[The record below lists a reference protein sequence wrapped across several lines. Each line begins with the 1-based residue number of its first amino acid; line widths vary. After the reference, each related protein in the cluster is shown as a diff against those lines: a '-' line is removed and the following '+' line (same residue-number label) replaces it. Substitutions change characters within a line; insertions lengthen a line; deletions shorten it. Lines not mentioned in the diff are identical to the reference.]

1 MEEIMTDDKR
11 TLELIERA
19 RNGSRVAF
27 DELAAQITAPL
38 LTSIRLGIG
47 EGLRA
52 KLDAE
57 DVLQETLLRAFQSIK
72 HFRWQ
77 GEESLRR
84 WLEGIAANFLL
95 HSGRTYGRKKELEIR
110 RDPPASDPTPSRNE
124 RRNERFDRL
133 KRSIDGLSPDYR
145 TVIRLSRLEG
155 LKIQEIAERMGRSPS
170 AVKNLLLRAMKQL
183 RESFGDTES
192 LGLPDRNLAEEEGG
206 GHGE

>member
-1 MEEIMTDDKR
+1 MADDKR
-11 TLELIERA
+11 IMDLIARA
-19 RNGSRVAF
+19 RDGSRAAF
-27 DELAAQITAPL
+27 DELAAQVAVPL
-38 LTSIRLGIG
+38 LRSIRLGIG
-47 EGLRA
+47 QRLRV

-57 DVLQETLLRAFQSIK
+57 DVLQETLLRAFQSIR

-77 GEESLRR
+77 GKESFLR

-95 HSGRTYGRKKELEIR
+95 HSARTYGRKKELQIQ
-110 RDPPASDPTPSRNE
+110 RDPPASDVSPSRQD

-145 TVIRLSRLEG
+145 TVIRLARLEG

-183 RESFGDTES
+183 RDSFGDTES
-192 LGLPDRNLAEEEGG
+192 LGLPDRNLTEDGAGNG
-206 GHGE
+206 Q

>member
-1 MEEIMTDDKR
+1 MEAIMIDNKR
-11 TLELIERA
+11 TMELIERA
-19 RNGSRVAF
+19 SDGSRVAF
-27 DELAAQITAPL
+27 DELAAQVTAPL

-47 EGLRA
+47 PGLRA

-77 GEESLRR
+77 GEESFRR
-84 WLEGIAANFLL
+84 WLEGIAANVLL

-110 RDPPASDPTPSRNE
+110 RDPTASDVTPSRHE

-133 KRSIDGLSPDYR
+133 KRSIEGLSPDYR

-155 LKIQEIAERMGRSPS
+155 LKIREIAERMGRSPS

-183 RESFGDTES
+183 RYSFGDTES
-192 LGLPDRNLAEEEGG
+192 PGLPDRSLAGDG
-206 GHGE
+206 TGHGE